1 MASTHKKLQNQL
13 RAMAET
19 HGFSLARTT
28 NHLIWRHQSGA
39 QVVTPKT
46 PSDHRAMKNCLRDF
60 RHAVQR
66 HEAAF
71 A

>member
-1 MASTHKKLQNQL
+1 MTSKKIKSEL
-13 RAMAET
+13 RALAEK

-28 NHLIWRHQSGA
+28 NHLVWRHSCGA

-46 PSDHRAMKNCLRDF
+46 PSDHRALKNCVREF

-66 HEAAF
+66 HQLQFAA
-71 A
+71 